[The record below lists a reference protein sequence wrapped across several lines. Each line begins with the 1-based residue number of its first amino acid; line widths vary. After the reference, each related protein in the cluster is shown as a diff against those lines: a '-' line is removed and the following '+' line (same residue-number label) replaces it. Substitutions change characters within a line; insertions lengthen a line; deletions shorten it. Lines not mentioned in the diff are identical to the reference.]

1 MKGQRVSFQVDV
13 SGLTWHMQ
21 PCAAQ

>member
-1 MKGQRVSFQVDV
+1 MEGQRVSFQVDV
-13 SGLTWHMQ
+13 GGLTWHMQ